1 MTNIKKHQM
10 KNLCDGMKKVMGPT
24 GENGN
29 RVCWYIAIEKKYEED
44 TFGILDHNMIMIIT

>member
-1 MTNIKKHQM
+1 M

>member
-1 MTNIKKHQM
+1 M

-29 RVCWYIAIEKKYEED
+29 RVCQYIAIEKK
-44 TFGILDHNMIMIIT
+44 IMKKTHSGFLIIT